1 MEAAIEEGFQLDGFM
16 TQANFLKRANIAE
29 VFSNISQRLSTNQLL
44 KYSNDIKDLLLNDKL
59 AEVFKVMAFSL
70 DFDFILEV
78 FDNQDNIDYLL

>member
-1 MEAAIEEGFQLDGFM
+1 M

-59 AEVFKVMAFSL
+59 AEVFKVMAFL
-70 DFDFILEV
+70 
-78 FDNQDNIDYLL
+78 